1 MTAEEIKEKYSMR
14 DVLDRYGLRT
24 NRAGFC
30 SCPFHKGDRTA
41 SMKIYEDSFYCFGC
55 GANGDIFSFV
65 QLMDRCDFKTA
76 FLSLGGTY
84 EKKAKTSSKIALYRI
99 QQQKKQRE
107 KEADRDRQR
116 RQLNLELIDVYRDVM
131 ENAEPFSDAWVDAC
145 NALQYQLYLHG
156 ELNGIPY

>member
-1 MTAEEIKEKYSMR
+1 MNVEQIKEKYSMR
-14 DVLDRYGLRT
+14 DILERYGIRT

-30 SCPFHKGDRTA
+30 LCPFHKGDHTA
-41 SMKIYEDSFYCFGC
+41 SMKIYDDSFHCFSC

-65 QLMDRCDFKTA
+65 QRMDRCDFKAA

-84 EKKAKTSSKIALYRI
+84 EKKTTMASKIALYHS

-107 KEADRDRQR
+107 KEAERDRQR
-116 RQLNLELIDVYRDVM
+116 KQLNLDLIDVYRDTM
-131 ENAEPFSDAWVDAC
+131 ERSEPFSDAWTDAY

-156 ELNGIPY
+156 ELNGLPY